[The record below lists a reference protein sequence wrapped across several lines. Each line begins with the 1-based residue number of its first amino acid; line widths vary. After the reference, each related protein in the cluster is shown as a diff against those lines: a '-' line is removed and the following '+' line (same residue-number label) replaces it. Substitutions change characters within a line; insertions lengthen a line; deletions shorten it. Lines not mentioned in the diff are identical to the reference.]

1 MRVSADDGCHG
12 AADHGEIV
20 ASQLPRFSRV
30 LLADFPGPA
39 RRALAALL
47 EHLDGVVLVGETD
60 SRDALGPAL
69 DGTRP
74 DVLVIDD
81 RLLRDGH
88 AQLPVGPRVI
98 VLGVDDD
105 PAFAARART
114 LGADAWVVKD
124 RADDDL
130 PALLVPA

>member
-1 MRVSADDGCHG
+1 
-12 AADHGEIV
+12 V
-20 ASQLPRFSRV
+20 ASQLPSLSRV
-30 LLADFPGPA
+30 LLADLPGPA

-60 SRDALGPAL
+60 NRDDLGPAL

-81 RLLRDGH
+81 RLLGDGRVP
-88 AQLPVGPRVI
+88 LPTGPRVI

-124 RADDDL
+124 RADEDL
-130 PALLVPA
+130 RSLLVPA